1 VGTARDP
8 LLTQFKTDF
17 MRTSK
22 LKLQTGDY
30 LAFGTSTWTSV
41 SKETKAMAGH
51 ADQVRGTSAPLK
63 PPPQHGHVA

>member
-1 VGTARDP
+1 
-8 LLTQFKTDF
+8 

-22 LKLQTGDY
+22 LKLQAGDY

-51 ADQVRGTSAPLK
+51 ADQVRGASAPLK